1 MTRLLL
7 VAGVVLPLMFLVVAG
22 YDIFAT
28 KNAKRRTLKH
38 LDDFESITVASVRKQ
53 ELAIPLRQRVVQP
66 GLRRL
71 ARFAQTFTPIGV
83 IQRLDDVLIHGGV
96 SGWDG
101 PRLLAVKILGT
112 AIGAFAGLVGVPL
125 LLTLTAPAGA
135 SGGLG
140 QVAAQGS
147 VFAVVFAIIGYYLPE
162 WIARGRASERSR
174 DIQKTLPD
182 ALDLLSISVT
192 AGLGF
197 EAALD
202 RVARE
207 MRGELGI
214 ELYRVVQEMR
224 LGQGRAEALKG
235 LSART
240 DVPELDSFVLS
251 MVQAEAFGVPI
262 ARVLSTQADEMR
274 LKRRQRA
281 EETAMKIPVKIL
293 FPLILC
299 IFPVLFIVILGPAG
313 ITIAN
318 NILADDVQSGP

>member
-1 MTRLLL
+1 MRILGL
-7 VAGVVLPLMFLVVAG
+7 VTAFASIIILVMAV
-22 YDIFAT
+22 YDMAT
-28 KNAKRRTLKH
+28 ASRAKRRTLRH
-38 LDDFESITVASVRKQ
+38 LDDFESITVASVRQQ

-66 GLRRL
+66 GLRRV

-83 IQRLDDVLIHGGV
+83 IQRLDEVLVHAGIV
-96 SGWDG
+96 GWDG

-112 AIGAFAGLVGVPL
+112 GIGAMTGLVGIPL
-125 LLTLTAPAGA
+125 FVRALESVGDNGAPSTGI
-135 SGGLG
+135 GEL
-140 QVAAQGS
+140 AAQGT
-147 VFAVVFAIIGYYLPE
+147 VFAVVFAIVGYYLPE
-162 WIARGRASERSR
+162 WIVRGKAAERSK
-174 DIQKTLPD
+174 DMQKTLPD
-182 ALDLLSISVT
+182 ALDLLSISVS

-207 MRGELGI
+207 MRGELGV

-224 LGQGRAEALKG
+224 IGQGRADALKG

-262 ARVLSTQADEMR
+262 ARVLQTQADEMR

-293 FPLILC
+293 FPLIVC
-299 IFPVLFIVILGPAG
+299 IFPTLFIVILGPAG
-313 ITIAN
+313 ITISEN
-318 NILADDVQSGP
+318 LLK